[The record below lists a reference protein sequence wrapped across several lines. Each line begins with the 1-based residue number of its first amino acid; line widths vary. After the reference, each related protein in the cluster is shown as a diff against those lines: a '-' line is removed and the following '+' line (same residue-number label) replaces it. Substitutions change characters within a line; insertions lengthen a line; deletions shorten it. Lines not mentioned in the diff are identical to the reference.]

1 MIEWHHGLDRQE
13 CEHTLGDGE
22 GQGGLERCSPWGHKE
37 SNMTEGL
44 NNGFLGAWELHA
56 RFSKFW
62 AYFFCQKLEKENNIT

>member
-44 NNGFLGAWELHA
+44 NNGFLGA
-56 RFSKFW
+56 
-62 AYFFCQKLEKENNIT
+62 